1 MRKLHFIVLVMLS
14 AMAAC
19 TKVPE
24 VNTTIV
30 HVSSEQITIGPN
42 SASFRCSVSHINMQN
57 IYIYYGTNEDNMTRA
72 EMQVYNL
79 IVCADLLNLEENT
92 TYYYYYEFD
101 NGFNSMSTITKTFNT
116 IINNPEN

>member
-30 HVSSEQITIGPN
+30 HVISEQITIGPN

-57 IYIYYGTNEDNMTRA
+57 IYIYYGTNEDNMTRT

-79 IVCADLLNLEENT
+79 IVCADLLNLEENA

-116 IINNPEN
+116 IINNPEK

>member
-1 MRKLHFIVLVMLS
+1 MLS

-30 HVSSEQITIGPN
+30 QVSSEQITIGPN

-57 IYIYYGTNEDNMTRA
+57 IYIYYGTNEDNMTRT

-79 IVCADLLNLEENT
+79 IVCADLLNLEENA

-116 IINNPEN
+116 IINNPEK

>member
-30 HVSSEQITIGPN
+30 LVSSEQITIGPN

-57 IYIYYGTNEDNMTRA
+57 IYIYYGTNEDNMTRT

-79 IVCADLLNLEENT
+79 IVCADLLNLEENA

-116 IINNPEN
+116 IINNPEK

>member
-1 MRKLHFIVLVMLS
+1 MRKLHFIVLVMLT

-19 TKVPE
+19 TKIPK

-42 SASFRCSVSHINMQN
+42 SASFRCSISHNDLQN
-57 IYIYYGTNEDNMTRA
+57 LYIYYGTNEDNMTRA
-72 EMQVYNL
+72 NMQTYNF
-79 IVCADLLNLEENT
+79 IACVDLLNLEENA

-116 IINNPEN
+116 IINNPEK

>member
-30 HVSSEQITIGPN
+30 QVSSEQITIGPN

-57 IYIYYGTNEDNMTRA
+57 IYIYYGTNEDNMTRT

-79 IVCADLLNLEENT
+79 IVCADLLNLEENA

-116 IINNPEN
+116 IINNPEK